1 MANITKLPS
10 GNYRIR
16 KMNNGKVH
24 TLLLPYKPSNKEA
37 ELLLNEAIMK
47 NIQFSPVS
55 SFKRAGEQYIQDRSS
70 ILSPATIR
78 EYKRMLE
85 RLPDEIKNKKPL
97 DISDKLIQQY
107 INTHAKEHSP
117 KSTKMVFGFIQTIL
131 SSVLPDR
138 NIHVTLPLPSPSTA
152 YTPEDEDIKRIL
164 AAIQGEEIEVAILL
178 AIFGLRRSEIC
189 ALEYPSDF
197 EGNTIHIT
205 KGLVEDENKNWIKK
219 KPKTPQSIRDI
230 TIPDSILEKIKAKGY
245 VYKGF
250 PGSINKRLTKILKDL
265 KIPHFS
271 LHKLRHYF
279 ASSSHALGIPDMVI
293 LRNGGWKTDNVMKSV
308 YRHAQKD
315 SIEKESQ
322 KYIDHLNGIL

>member
-1 MANITKLPS
+1 MATISLLPS
-10 GNYRIR
+10 GKYRIR
-16 KMNNGKVH
+16 KQDNLR
-24 TLLLPYKPSNKEA
+24 TFSLILDYKPSKREA
-37 ELLLNEAIMK
+37 DLLLNELIMK
-47 NIQFSPVS
+47 NSHQAPAS
-55 SFKRAGEQYIQDRSS
+55 SFLRAGEQYIEDRSS

-78 EYKRMLE
+78 EYKRMLKA
-85 RLPDEIKNKKPL
+85 LPDELTKKKPI
-97 DISDKLIQQY
+97 DISDKLIQQ
-107 INTHAKEHSP
+107 IVNTYAKKHAP
-117 KSTKMVFGFIQTIL
+117 KSTKMIFSFIQTIIT
-131 SSVLPDR
+131 SVLPDR

-189 ALEYPSDF
+189 ALEYPNDF

-250 PGSINKRLTKILKDL
+250 PGSINKKLSKVLKDND
-265 KIPHFS
+265 IPHFS

-293 LRNGGWKTDNVMKSV
+293 LQNGGWKTDNVMKTV

-315 SIEKESQ
+315 SVEKES
-322 KYIDHLNGIL
+322 KKFIEHLNTIL

>member
-1 MANITKLPS
+1 MFPKD
-10 GNYRIR
+10 G
-16 KMNNGKVH
+16 
-24 TLLLPYKPSNKEA
+24 
-37 ELLLNEAIMK
+37 
-47 NIQFSPVS
+47 
-55 SFKRAGEQYIQDRSS
+55 
-70 ILSPATIR
+70 
-78 EYKRMLE
+78 LE
-85 RLPDEIKNKKPL
+85 
-97 DISDKLIQQY
+97 
-107 INTHAKEHSP
+107 
-117 KSTKMVFGFIQTIL
+117 
-131 SSVLPDR
+131 
-138 NIHVTLPLPSPSTA
+138 
-152 YTPEDEDIKRIL
+152 
-164 AAIQGEEIEVAILL
+164 
-178 AIFGLRRSEIC
+178 
-189 ALEYPSDF
+189 
-197 EGNTIHIT
+197 
-205 KGLVEDENKNWIKK
+205 
-219 KPKTPQSIRDI
+219 I